1 MQADYILDYDVL
13 PVNHE
18 QTVHLMARFV
28 TGPAAQDRKRRPL
41 NLSLVIDRSG
51 SMGGAKIDYT
61 RQAAQF
67 LVQNLSARD
76 TLSIVLYNESV
87 ETLLMPEKVK
97 RKDVINQ
104 RIGGIK
110 ARGTTNL
117 SSGWLEGCNLV
128 AKNLEN
134 DVMNRVILMSDG
146 LANRGVTSTEKLV
159 NMARQKFGEQIST
172 TTMGLGSDFNEDL
185 LIEMANAG
193 GGAYYFI
200 ESPEV
205 APTIFQEELS
215 GLLNVIGQNLTI
227 SIEPTESLKV
237 VHQLNAYPMSTDGK
251 HMTFRLGDIFGE
263 EVKALMLEFTIPPIR
278 ELGHRQIAILKF
290 EYDEL
295 RDDKTEHR
303 VIEVPVMVT
312 VVSSDE
318 RPVVVNAEVQQSVLL
333 LHAAQAR
340 RTAVK
345 AADKGEFNTAAQ
357 SLRAAADAI
366 KEAQVDDPQLLE
378 EQSALMQQA
387 TEMEQGSTRYSEYS
401 RKTMQTQAFYTM
413 TSRHDDTVMLRVREQ
428 QRLTEDFGP
437 EKVATGDHEAVEPEA
452 PPKPEE
458 PPHIERQEGI
468 APSHVTWK
476 EQTFTL
482 MGDLIRIGRS
492 KHNEIIIMARGVSRF
507 HAQIK
512 RKDGQL
518 LLEDL
523 GSTNGTAIAHEQLDK
538 PYSLSVGDI
547 AYVCNE
553 KLVFHDGSYKN

>member
-1 MQADYILDYDVL
+1 MQADYILNYDVL
-13 PVNHE
+13 PINHE
-18 QTVHLMARFV
+18 QKVHLMARFV
-28 TGPAAQDRKRRPL
+28 TDPVAQDRKRRPL

-87 ETLLMPEKVK
+87 ETLLMPENVK

-104 RIGGIK
+104 RIDGIK

-146 LANRGVTSTEKLV
+146 LANRGVTGTEKLV
-159 NMARQKFGEQIST
+159 NMARQKFNEQIST
-172 TTMGLGSDFNEDL
+172 TTMGLGNDFNEDL

-227 SIEPTESLKV
+227 SIEPTETLKV
-237 VHQLNAYPMSTDGK
+237 VHQLNAYPMSTNGTQ
-251 HMTFRLGDIFGE
+251 MSFRLGDVFGE
-263 EVKALMLEFTIPPIR
+263 EVKALLLEFTLLPIQ
-278 ELGHRQIAILKF
+278 ELGHQQIATLKF

-295 RDDKTEHR
+295 RDDRTEHQI
-303 VIEVPVMVT
+303 IEVPVMVT
-312 VVSSDE
+312 VVSPDR
-318 RPVVVNAEVQQSVLL
+318 RPIVVNAEVQQSVLL
-333 LHAAQAR
+333 LQAAQAR
-340 RTAVK
+340 RMAVK
-345 AADKGEFNTAAQ
+345 AADKGQFTTAAQ
-357 SLRAAADAI
+357 SLKAAADAI
-366 KEAQVDDPQLLE
+366 QEAQVDNPQLLE
-378 EQSALMQQA
+378 EQSALLQQA
-387 TEMEQGSTRYSEYS
+387 MEMEQGSTRYSEYS

-428 QRLTEDFGP
+428 QHLTENFDP
-437 EKVATGDHEAVEPEA
+437 EKIATGNHQAVEP
-452 PPKPEE
+452 KPSEL
-458 PPHIERQEGI
+458 PHIAKQRGL

-476 EQTFTL
+476 KQTFTL

-492 KHNEIIIMARGVSRF
+492 QHNEIIIMAQGVSRF

-512 RKDGQL
+512 RHDDKL

-523 GSTNGTAIAHEQLDK
+523 GSTNGTTIAHEQLDQ
-538 PYSLSVGDI
+538 PYRLSVGDI
-547 AYVCNE
+547 VYVCNE
-553 KLVFHDGSYKN
+553 KLIFHDGSYNN